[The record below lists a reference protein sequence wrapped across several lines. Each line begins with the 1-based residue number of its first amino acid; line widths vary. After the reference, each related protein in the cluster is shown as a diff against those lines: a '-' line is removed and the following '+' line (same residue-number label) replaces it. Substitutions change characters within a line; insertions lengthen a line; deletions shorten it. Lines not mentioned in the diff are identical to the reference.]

1 MCILYLRMLVLH
13 ACTLFQYFPEWDSN
27 AATLLHSSC
36 MLALKC
42 VHFSLQNS
50 NQVGTWCLG
59 LHTAAV
65 MCLDFAHFQGK
76 RIYCVCDFEVVTT
89 NDGMLTWHMYVLPPL
104 CVYVCMCVCICVCV
118 CVCTCLWFLLKNM
131 TIISHLCTH
140 ITAITIT
147 INTTTVNTIL
157 LFVMQSD
164 LY

>member
-104 CVYVCMCVCICVCV
+104 CVCMCVCMCVCVCAYVCV
-118 CVCTCLWFLLKNM
+118 CV
-131 TIISHLCTH
+131 H
-140 ITAITIT
+140 
-147 INTTTVNTIL
+147 V
-157 LFVMQSD
+157 FVVSA
-164 LY
+164 